1 MKTLHYN
8 LIFQPEPE
16 GGFTVTVL
24 TLPGCVTYG
33 KDINE
38 GKEMALDAIQ
48 AYVTSLRA
56 DGEEIPTDNETFTSV
71 VDIKSKETDKIL
83 SYV

>member
-16 GGFTVTVL
+16 GGFTVTVP

-33 KDINE
+33 KDLHE
-38 GKEMALDAIQ
+38 AKVMALDAIESYI
-48 AYVTSLRA
+48 ASLRA
-56 DGEEIPTDNETFTSV
+56 DSEEIPFDNETFTSV
-71 VDIKSKETDKIL
+71 IDIKSKETDKFL
-83 SYV
+83 THV